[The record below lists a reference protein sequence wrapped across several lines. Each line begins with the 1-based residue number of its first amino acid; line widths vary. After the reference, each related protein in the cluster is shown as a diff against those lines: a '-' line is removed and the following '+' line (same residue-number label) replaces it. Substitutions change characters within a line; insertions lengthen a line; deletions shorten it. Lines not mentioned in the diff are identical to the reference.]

1 MIDNYTAKR
10 IALVRMS
17 KRHEAHTRKVNVKL
31 HEDAKHDFMV
41 AVSHFVKWSATMAA
55 YLRDPNKIIL
65 EMEELK
71 DAEII
76 INVHKLFPLTR
87 TINLRIISD
96 RLSREIKK
104 LLEGADIPFT
114 EII

>member
-1 MIDNYTAKR
+1 
-10 IALVRMS
+10 
-17 KRHEAHTRKVNVKL
+17 
-31 HEDAKHDFMV
+31 MV
-41 AVSHFVKWSATMAA
+41 AVSHFVKQSASSAA
-55 YLRDPNKIIL
+55 YLRDPNNIIL

-71 DAEII
+71 DAEIV

-87 TINLRIISD
+87 TINLRTISD